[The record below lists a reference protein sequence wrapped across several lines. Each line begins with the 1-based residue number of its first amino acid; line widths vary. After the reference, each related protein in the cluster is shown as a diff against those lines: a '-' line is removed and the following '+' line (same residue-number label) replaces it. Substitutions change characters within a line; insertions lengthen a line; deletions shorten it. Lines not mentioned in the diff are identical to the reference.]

1 MSLTV
6 IILCSKEMVTKTKI
20 YHCMLTLMKYNY
32 VLKNFCIISFALTF
46 ASLKDTDKEKDINL
60 KSVNVQ
66 KEENEHNLW
75 SLVS

>member
-1 MSLTV
+1 
-6 IILCSKEMVTKTKI
+6 
-20 YHCMLTLMKYNY
+20 MLTLMKYNY

-46 ASLKDTDKEKDINL
+46 ASLKDTDKEIDTNL

-66 KEENEHNLW
+66 KEQNEHNLR

>member
-1 MSLTV
+1 MFKRNGDKNKNLSLYAYTNE
-6 IILCSKEMVTKTKI
+6 IQLCFEKFLH
-20 YHCMLTLMKYNY
+20 YF
-32 VLKNFCIISFALTF
+32 FCTF

-66 KEENEHNLW
+66 KEENEHNLR